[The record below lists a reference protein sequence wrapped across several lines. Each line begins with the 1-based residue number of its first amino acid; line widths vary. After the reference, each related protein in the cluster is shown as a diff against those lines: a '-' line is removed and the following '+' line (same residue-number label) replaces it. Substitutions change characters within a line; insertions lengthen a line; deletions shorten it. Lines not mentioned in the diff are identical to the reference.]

1 MKNKIFKIFAL
12 LLICTIVCSCN
23 KNKDIVFDEKS
34 DEYLTPGVEW
44 AVVTDPY
51 AAYRTNAG
59 FENTVSGEG
68 RRGDIVLVIGKC
80 SVNNKGS
87 SSEETTEWYKF
98 EKGWLDSSVISLYD
112 NKMKA
117 VSAATSLK

>member
-1 MKNKIFKIFAL
+1 MNKKIFKIFAL
-12 LLICTIVCSCN
+12 LFISVMICSCN

-34 DEYLTPGVEW
+34 ADYLTPGVEW

-51 AAYRTNAG
+51 AAYRTDAG

-80 SVNNKGS
+80 FVNNKES
-87 SSEETTEWYKF
+87 SSEGTTEWYKF